1 MYQPGQLIVYGAEG
15 VCRVAAVGPL
25 SMRDAQDGVNYY
37 TLSPLYRSGTIYVPV
52 DAALH
57 TRPVM
62 SREDAQRLIA
72 HIPDVAPKLCESNNP
87 RLLNEHYQALLKS
100 DDCVDRVR
108 LIRAVYAKGRAA
120 AKKGKRLGQ
129 VDERSMKRAEDILHG
144 ELDVALN
151 IPVDGVKDYISNVLN
166 GSQAS

>member
-1 MYQPGQLIVYGAEG
+1 MPRCGSGTAVHAGRAGRGQLLYLVP
-15 VCRVAAVGPL
+15 AVPL
-25 SMRDAQDGVNYY
+25 WND
-37 TLSPLYRSGTIYVPV
+37 LRSGG
-52 DAALH
+52 H
-57 TRPVM
+57 
-62 SREDAQRLIA
+62 
-72 HIPDVAPKLCESNNP
+72 
-87 RLLNEHYQALLKS
+87 
-100 DDCVDRVR
+100 CVDRVR

-144 ELDVALN
+144 ELAVALN